1 MLTQLRISFT
11 VCILLLWCPA
21 NLLGQAQPPSGQGV
35 RNDCMSRSDDAK
47 QDQANRCY
55 DFEPIRAASSVQ
67 SDRKC
72 CSLHGSCLG
81 KKWQSLEGARI
92 RSGRFAGDVVEGR
105 PACGEDT
112 SVSA

>member
-1 MLTQLRISFT
+1 MLTQRRISFT

-55 DFEPIRAASSVQ
+55 DFEPIRQ
-67 SDRKC
+67 LIRRKVTEDAVP
-72 CSLHGSCLG
+72 SM
-81 KKWQSLEGARI
+81 AVAVA
-92 RSGRFAGDVVEGR
+92 RSGRVLWEQGFGAGGSEVTLSKGVRLAGR
-105 PACGEDT
+105 IRA
-112 SVSA
+112 